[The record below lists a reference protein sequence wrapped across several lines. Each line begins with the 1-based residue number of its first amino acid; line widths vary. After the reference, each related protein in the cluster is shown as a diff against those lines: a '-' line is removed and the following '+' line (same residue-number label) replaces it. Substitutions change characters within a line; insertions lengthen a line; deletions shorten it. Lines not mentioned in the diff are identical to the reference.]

1 MGWGYKVIFR
11 KKKKKGWKRSFA
23 LDRFSKTPA
32 YIPHAQFL
40 LTVSVRSA
48 TAHHLLF
55 KGSSWSS
62 HRIKAC
68 GSSCYLISRK
78 TTNQPTNSN
87 SAANMNAKVSNS
99 SLMDDRYD
107 LLDLDDQSLP
117 GISTDSVSEDR
128 KYIVSRNKRK
138 KIYII
143 LIFQILRGARRS
155 VTNFS
160 NSKSNINFEE
170 NLADR
175 KESFMRVAASESL
188 RN

>member
-1 MGWGYKVIFR
+1 MGIQSYLSQ
-11 KKKKKGWKRSFA
+11 KKKKEWKRSFA

-32 YIPHAQFL
+32 YNIPHAQFL

>member
-1 MGWGYKVIFR
+1 
-11 KKKKKGWKRSFA
+11 
-23 LDRFSKTPA
+23 
-32 YIPHAQFL
+32 
-40 LTVSVRSA
+40 
-48 TAHHLLF
+48 
-55 KGSSWSS
+55 
-62 HRIKAC
+62 
-68 GSSCYLISRK
+68 
-78 TTNQPTNSN
+78 
-87 SAANMNAKVSNS
+87 MNAKVSNS

-155 VTNFS
+155 VTDFS
-160 NSKSNINFEE
+160 NSKSNINFEK
-170 NLADR
+170 NLVDR
-175 KESFMRVAASESL
+175 KESFMRVAANESL

>member
-11 KKKKKGWKRSFA
+11 KKKKKEWKRSFA

-128 KYIVSRNKRK
+128 KYIVFSKQKKENIYHCYFSNTSRCTKIGDRFFQFEIEYKFREKFSRSKRK
-138 KIYII
+138 FYA
-143 LIFQILRGARRS
+143 GRRKRIS
-155 VTNFS
+155 P
-160 NSKSNINFEE
+160 
-170 NLADR
+170 
-175 KESFMRVAASESL
+175 
-188 RN
+188 